1 MKRILAGALALA
13 ALAPIAAHAQ
23 SAGDFYKGRTVQ
35 MVVPFSAGG
44 IFDISTRILARH
56 MPRFIPGQP
65 NMVVQ
70 NQPGGGGIAA
80 ANRLATAVEKDGL
93 TIASVS
99 RGIPQ
104 LALVGEPNITFDPLK
119 LTWLGSISSYSDD
132 AYLLTLMAN
141 NKINSVEE
149 SQKGAV
155 LNLGGVGAGATNTTF
170 AMLARDLLGM
180 KIEVVRGFPGANDIW
195 LAMERGEIDGQ
206 VIDISA
212 IKSSRPNFWNEKR
225 VKFLVQFGRATR
237 LPVHAECAHGA
248 RTGEERGRS
257 RAARIR
263 RKPVLHGPALR
274 STARRAGGAHESP
287 ARGVHEGDRV
297 AGISRGSQQGR
308 PQRQPHRRGGCA
320 QDRGGSR
327 QNAQAHPR
335 PARRVPA
342 REVGGHI

>member
-1 MKRILAGALALA
+1 MMKRMYAGALALA
-13 ALAPIAAHAQ
+13 ALAPLTANAQ
-23 SAGDFYKGRTVQ
+23 SAADFYKGRTVQ
-35 MVVPFSAGG
+35 MVVPFSPGG
-44 IFDISTRILARH
+44 IYDISTRILARH

-70 NQPGGGGIAA
+70 NQPGGGGITA

-141 NKINSVEE
+141 NKVNSVEE

-180 KIEVVRGFPGANDIW
+180 KIEVVRGFPGASDVW
-195 LAMERGEIDGQ
+195 LAMERGEVDGQ

-212 IKSSRPNFWNEKR
+212 IKTSRPNLWNEKKL
-225 VKFLVQFGRATR
+225 KFLVQFGRATR
-237 LPVHAECAHGA
+237 LPSMPDVPTGRELAKTPEDRALLEFAESPFFMALPYAAPPGVPAERTKALREAFMKATASQEFLDEANKVGLNVSPIGGDAVQQIVEDAA
-248 RTGEERGRS
+248 RTPKAIRDRLGVFLL
-257 RAARIR
+257 AR
-263 RKPVLHGPALR
+263 
-274 STARRAGGAHESP
+274 
-287 ARGVHEGDRV
+287 
-297 AGISRGSQQGR
+297 
-308 PQRQPHRRGGCA
+308 
-320 QDRGGSR
+320 
-327 QNAQAHPR
+327 
-335 PARRVPA
+335 
-342 REVGGHI
+342 

>member
-1 MKRILAGALALA
+1 MKRALA
-13 ALAPIAAHAQ
+13 AIFALSIFAPLAAAAQ
-23 SAGDFYKGRTVQ
+23 PAADFYRGKTMQ

-44 IFDISTRILARH
+44 IYDISTRILARH

-70 NQPGGGGIAA
+70 NQPGGGGISA

-93 TIASVS
+93 TIASIS

-104 LALVGEPNITFDPLK
+104 LALVGEPNITFDPAK
-119 LTWLGSISSYSDD
+119 LSWLGSISSYSDD

-141 NKINSVEE
+141 NKINSVAE
-149 SQKGAV
+149 SQKGAL

-180 KIEVVRGFPGANDIW
+180 RVEVIRGFPGANDVW
-195 LAMERGEIDGQ
+195 LAMERGELDGQ

-237 LPVHAECAHGA
+237 LPSMPDVPTGRELVKNADDRALLEFAESPFFMALPY
-248 RTGEERGRS
+248 
-257 RAARIR
+257 AAPPGVPADR
-263 RKPVLHGPALR
+263 VTALR
-274 STARRAGGAHESP
+274 EAFMRATATSEFLNEATKTGLNVSP
-287 ARGVHEGDRV
+287 IDGEAVSKIVDAAAQTPKAVRDRLGTFLL
-297 AGISRGSQQGR
+297 AK
-308 PQRQPHRRGGCA
+308 
-320 QDRGGSR
+320 
-327 QNAQAHPR
+327 
-335 PARRVPA
+335 
-342 REVGGHI
+342 